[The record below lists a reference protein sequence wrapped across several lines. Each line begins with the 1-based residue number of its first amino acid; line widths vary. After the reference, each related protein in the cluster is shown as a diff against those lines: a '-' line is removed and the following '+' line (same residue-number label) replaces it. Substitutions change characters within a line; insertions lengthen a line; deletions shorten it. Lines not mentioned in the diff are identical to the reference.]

1 MLKLNLIEPVVFHTR
16 KLGVRFGIALRGGA
30 KILPSFLRRT
40 GENRGVEQHPQPDGG
55 ERQQVGGACGTVFG
69 FAVRRK

>member
-16 KLGVRFGIALRGGA
+16 KLGVRFGIALRGGI

-40 GENRGVEQHPQPDGG
+40 GGKRMQAQIAVLTHGG
-55 ERQQVGGACGTVFG
+55 ISVI
-69 FAVRRK
+69 AVIKMPVTLSSRS